1 MKCWKTYPFFRLI
14 MSKLRA
20 VFLLAVTAT
29 LLMIANL
36 PEATEASCWKTWS
49 RCTEWSHFFTGKIWT
64 KCDPYCKCLGRSG
77 GRCVISK
84 WTCPFADKAWSCH
97 CYESYGPRQTKWCG
111 FLMSKTYLKD
121 DLKIAKWFIDVFFY

>member
-1 MKCWKTYPFFRLI
+1 

-36 PEATEASCWKTWS
+36 PEATKASCWKTWS

-77 GRCVISK
+77 VQIKLGHVTVTK
-84 WTCPFADKAWSCH
+84 VMDQDKRN
-97 CYESYGPRQTKWCG
+97 GVD
-111 FLMSKTYLKD
+111 F
-121 DLKIAKWFIDVFFY
+121 